1 MWNLI
6 SHHYEREKMKKF
18 LQEHPINPEY
28 DDECEFLDGNPPE
41 DQLTARLYQ
50 AVFRPKNPEIV
61 TTRPKSRAV
70 FLYLNLGGSHDM
82 SI

>member
-1 MWNLI
+1 MNDVESNI
-6 SHHYEREKMKKF
+6 TQHERQKMIKF

-50 AVFRPKNPEIV
+50 AVLDENPE
-61 TTRPKSRAV
+61 S
-70 FLYLNLGGSHDM
+70 
-82 SI
+82 

>member
-1 MWNLI
+1 MESNI
-6 SHHYEREKMKKF
+6 TPHEREKTKKF

-50 AVFRPKNPEIV
+50 AVLDENPE
-61 TTRPKSRAV
+61 S
-70 FLYLNLGGSHDM
+70 
-82 SI
+82 

>member
-1 MWNLI
+1 MESNI
-6 SHHYEREKMKKF
+6 TPHEREKMKKC

-50 AVFRPKNPEIV
+50 AVLDENPE
-61 TTRPKSRAV
+61 S
-70 FLYLNLGGSHDM
+70 
-82 SI
+82 

>member
-1 MWNLI
+1 MESNI
-6 SHHYEREKMKKF
+6 TPHEREKMKKF

-50 AVFRPKNPEIV
+50 AVLDEIRNRNHPPKKQGGIFIPKFRRQP
-61 TTRPKSRAV
+61 
-70 FLYLNLGGSHDM
+70 
-82 SI
+82 